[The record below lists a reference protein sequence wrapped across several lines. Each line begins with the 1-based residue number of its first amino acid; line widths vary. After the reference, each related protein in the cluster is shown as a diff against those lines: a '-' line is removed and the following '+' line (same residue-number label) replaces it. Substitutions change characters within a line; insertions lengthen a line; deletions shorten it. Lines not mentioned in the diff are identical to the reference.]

1 MASPRRCFAPDL
13 LALTAADGAG
23 PRLAWNLAAAKGF
36 RQWLGMARLGQ
47 SGFALLALY
56 AQCAYAQNVNCL
68 FQGDEA
74 DHQIQGDVEIAVPCT
89 LTNVEIDGDVIVF
102 AGGSLVAND
111 VWIKGNLYTSRADF
125 IDMERGRIDG
135 NVRLEELVGDETTI
149 EGTNIDGNIL
159 LARNRS
165 RLEIV
170 NNDIHGGMFAI
181 GNTGGLLISG
191 NSFEKSVDCTGN
203 TPAPV
208 GIANRVDVGAEGQC
222 ADLRPEGSTPE
233 PTTPPPATSPPTSST
248 PPAMPATTT
257 LVAAEDGG
265 GAGAL
270 DWPAVLLLL
279 PLLFLRRNAR
289 AKARLALR

>member
-1 MASPRRCFAPDL
+1 MAK
-13 LALTAADGAG
+13 DGS
-23 PRLAWNLAAAKGF
+23 
-36 RQWLGMARLGQ
+36 LGL

-68 FQGDEA
+68 FHGDEA
-74 DHQIQGDVEIAVPCT
+74 DHQIQGDVEIAIPCT

-125 IDMERGRIDG
+125 IAMERSQIDG

-149 EGTNIDGNIL
+149 EGTNIDGDIL

-191 NSFEKSVDCTGN
+191 NSFEEILDCTGN

-208 GIANRVDVGAEGQC
+208 GLANRVDVGAGGQC
-222 ADLRPEGSTPE
+222 ANLQPEGSTPE
-233 PTTPPPATSPPTSST
+233 PTTPPPVTSPPTSST
-248 PPAMPATTT
+248 PPATPASADTTTPPPTTT

-289 AKARLALR
+289 AKARVAPR

>member
-1 MASPRRCFAPDL
+1 MAK
-13 LALTAADGAG
+13 DGS
-23 PRLAWNLAAAKGF
+23 
-36 RQWLGMARLGQ
+36 LGL

-68 FQGDEA
+68 FHGDEA
-74 DHQIQGDVEIAVPCT
+74 DHQIQGDVEIAIPCT

-125 IDMERGRIDG
+125 IAMERSRIDG

-149 EGTNIDGNIL
+149 EGTNIDGDIL

-191 NSFEKSVDCTGN
+191 NSFEENLDCTGN

-248 PPAMPATTT
+248 PPATPASADTTHRRRPPRWS
-257 LVAAEDGG
+257 LQKMAAVRERWIGRQCCCCCRCCSC
-265 GAGAL
+265 AAT
-270 DWPAVLLLL
+270 PA
-279 PLLFLRRNAR
+279 P
-289 AKARLALR
+289 RLAFRCVRHAPPPSRKTCRMCSS

>member
-1 MASPRRCFAPDL
+1 
-13 LALTAADGAG
+13 
-23 PRLAWNLAAAKGF
+23 
-36 RQWLGMARLGQ
+36 MARDSTLGL
-47 SGFALLALY
+47 SGLALLALH
-56 AQCAYAQNVNCL
+56 AHCAYAQNVNCR
-68 FQGDEA
+68 FFGDA
-74 DHQIQGDVEIAVPCT
+74 DGQIEGDVEIAIPCR

-102 AGGSLVAND
+102 SGGSLVAND

-125 IDMERGRIDG
+125 IDMEGSRIDG

-149 EGTNIDGNIL
+149 EGTNIDGDIL

-191 NSFEKSVDCTGN
+191 NSFEENLECTGN

-208 GIANRVDVGAEGQC
+208 GIANRLDDGAEGQC

-233 PTTPPPATSPPTSST
+233 PTTPPPASSPPASST
-248 PPAMPATTT
+248 PPPTTT
-257 LVAAEDGG
+257 LVAADAGG

-270 DWPAVLLLL
+270 GWPAALLL

-289 AKARLALR
+289 AKTRVSLR

>member
-1 MASPRRCFAPDL
+1 M
-13 LALTAADGAG
+13 
-23 PRLAWNLAAAKGF
+23 
-36 RQWLGMARLGQ
+36 MARDGSLGL

-56 AQCAYAQNVNCL
+56 THCADAQNINCL
-68 FQGDEA
+68 FHGDEA
-74 DHQIQGDVEIAVPCT
+74 DHQIQGDVEIAIPCT

-125 IDMERGRIDG
+125 IDMEHSVIDG
-135 NVRLEELVGDETTI
+135 NVRLEELVGDETSI
-149 EGTNIDGNIL
+149 ESTNIDGDIL

-170 NNDIHGGMFAI
+170 NNDIHGGMLAI
-181 GNTGGLLISG
+181 GNTGGVLISG
-191 NSFEKSVDCTGN
+191 NSFEKNVDCTGN

-208 GIANRVDVGAEGQC
+208 GMANRVDVGAVGQC

-233 PTTPPPATSPPTSST
+233 PTTPPPTSST
-248 PPAMPATTT
+248 PPATPASVDTTT
-257 LVAAEDGG
+257 PPPTTTSVAADDSG

-289 AKARLALR
+289 ANTRVSLR

>member
-1 MASPRRCFAPDL
+1 M
-13 LALTAADGAG
+13 
-23 PRLAWNLAAAKGF
+23 
-36 RQWLGMARLGQ
+36 MARDGSLGL
-47 SGFALLALY
+47 SGFALLALHTH
-56 AQCAYAQNVNCL
+56 CAYAQNINCL
-68 FQGDEA
+68 FHGDDA
-74 DHQIQGDVEIAVPCT
+74 DHQIQGDVEIAIPCT

-135 NVRLEELVGDETTI
+135 SVRLEELVGDETTI
-149 EGTNIDGNIL
+149 EGTNIDGDIL

-170 NNDIHGGMFAI
+170 NNDIHGGMLAI

-208 GIANRVDVGAEGQC
+208 GIANRVDDGAEGQC
-222 ADLRPEGSTPE
+222 ADLRPEGSTP
-233 PTTPPPATSPPTSST
+233 TSST
-248 PPAMPATTT
+248 PPATPSPADTTTPPPTTT
-257 LVAAEDGG
+257 LVAADDGG

-289 AKARLALR
+289 AKTRGLLR

>member
-1 MASPRRCFAPDL
+1 MARDS
-13 LALTAADGAG
+13 
-23 PRLAWNLAAAKGF
+23 
-36 RQWLGMARLGQ
+36 WLGL
-47 SGFALLALY
+47 SGFALLALH
-56 AQCAYAQNVNCL
+56 AQCAYAQSGNCR
-68 FQGDEA
+68 FYGDE
-74 DHQIQGDVEIAVPCT
+74 DGEIEGDVEIAIPCT
-89 LTNVEIDGDVIVF
+89 LTDVEINGDVIVF

-125 IDMERGRIDG
+125 IAMQRSRIDG

-149 EGTNIDGNIL
+149 EGTNIDGDIL

-170 NNDIHGGMFAI
+170 NNDIHGGMFAV

-191 NSFEKSVDCTGN
+191 NSFEENLNCTDN

-208 GIANRVDVGAEGQC
+208 GLANRVDDGAAGQC
-222 ADLRPEGSTPE
+222 ADLRPEASTPE
-233 PTTPPPATSPPTSST
+233 PMTPPPATSTPLSST
-248 PPAMPATTT
+248 PPATPAPTTT
-257 LVAAEDGG
+257 LAAADSGG

-270 DWPAVLLLL
+270 GWPAVLLLL

-289 AKARLALR
+289 AGTRVSLR

>member
-1 MASPRRCFAPDL
+1 
-13 LALTAADGAG
+13 
-23 PRLAWNLAAAKGF
+23 
-36 RQWLGMARLGQ
+36 
-47 SGFALLALY
+47 
-56 AQCAYAQNVNCL
+56 
-68 FQGDEA
+68 
-74 DHQIQGDVEIAVPCT
+74 
-89 LTNVEIDGDVIVF
+89 
-102 AGGSLVAND
+102 
-111 VWIKGNLYTSRADF
+111 
-125 IDMERGRIDG
+125 MERSRIDG

-149 EGTNIDGNIL
+149 EGTNIDGDIL

-191 NSFEKSVDCTGN
+191 NSFEENLDCTGN

-248 PPAMPATTT
+248 PPATPAPPTTT
-257 LVAAEDGG
+257 LVAADDGG

-270 DWPAVLLLL
+270 GWPAVLLLL

-289 AKARLALR
+289 AKARVSLR

>member
-1 MASPRRCFAPDL
+1 MMP
-13 LALTAADGAG
+13 TT
-23 PRLAWNLAAAKGF
+23 K
-36 RQWLGMARLGQ
+36 
-47 SGFALLALY
+47 
-56 AQCAYAQNVNCL
+56 
-68 FQGDEA
+68 
-74 DHQIQGDVEIAVPCT
+74 IQGDVEIAIPCT
-89 LTNVEIDGDVIVF
+89 LANVEIDGDVIVF

-125 IDMERGRIDG
+125 IDMERSRIDG

-149 EGTNIDGNIL
+149 DGTNIGGNIL

-191 NSFEKSVDCTGN
+191 NSFEENLECTDN

-208 GIANRVDVGAEGQC
+208 GIANRVDDGAEGQC
-222 ADLRPEGSTPE
+222 ANLQPEGSTPE

-248 PPAMPATTT
+248 PPATPAPADTTTPPPTTT
-257 LVAAEDGG
+257 LAAADVGG

-270 DWPAVLLLL
+270 GWPAVLLL

-289 AKARLALR
+289 AKTRVSLR